1 MTKTSAAQFQDPAL
15 LRVRR
20 KVASLLN
27 QYVKA
32 GNTSSSSYERAFGE
46 EALASLIIG
55 YIDKELK

>member
-1 MTKTSAAQFQDPAL
+1 MKQNEAL

-20 KVASLLN
+20 KVAKDRAVCRRLLK